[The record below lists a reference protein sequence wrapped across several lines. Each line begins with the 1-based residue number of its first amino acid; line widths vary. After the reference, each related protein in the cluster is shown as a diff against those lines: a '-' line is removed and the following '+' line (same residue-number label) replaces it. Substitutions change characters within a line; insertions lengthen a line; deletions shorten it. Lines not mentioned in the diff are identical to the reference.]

1 MSVST
6 PILTLSCCAL
16 AVLTESSA
24 ANPARIMI
32 RFIEVLPSL
41 FCRSSPSRH
50 IPKCSYAEIFVQL
63 AEIGFELG
71 AGEAFGHAAV
81 LHHIVAVGHRRGEA
95 KVLLDQEDREALLLQ
110 RTDGLADLL
119 DDDGG
124 EPLGRLVEQEKPRPG
139 AQDPA
144 NRQHLLL
151 AARQLGALAGPEP
164 LLEIGEQFEN

>member
-16 AVLTESSA
+16 AVPQASA
-24 ANPARIMI
+24 AASPARII
-32 RFIEVLPSL
+32 TRFMAGPPGLSCSL
-41 FCRSSPSRH
+41 H
-50 IPKCSYAEIFVQL
+50 TQIVVQL

-71 AGEAFGHAAV
+71 AGEAFGHATV

-95 KVLLDQEDREALLLQ
+95 KVLLHQEDREALLLQ